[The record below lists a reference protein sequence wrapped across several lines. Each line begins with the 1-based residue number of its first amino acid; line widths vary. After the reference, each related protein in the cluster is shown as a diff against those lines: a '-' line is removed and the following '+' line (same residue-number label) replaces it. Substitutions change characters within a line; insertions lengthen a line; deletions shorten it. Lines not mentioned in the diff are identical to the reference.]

1 MLIVETLGP
10 LQGKHEADVGSALKS
25 DLFWTVIR

>member
-10 LQGKHEADVGSALKS
+10 LQGKHELYIDGALKS
-25 DLFWTVIR
+25 DLFWTVMG